1 MDKSGGMC
9 CHFGDLTKDMF
20 LGEYTHSLDAKK
32 RIILPSRLRDEL
44 GSRVVLTKSVDRC
57 VTLYTE
63 EKWAEFCARLDKL
76 PDIETRRVKRFL
88 FSAAFETEIDSQ
100 GRILIAPK
108 LCEYAGLEK
117 NVTIIGVGDH
127 IEIWGSDAWAGE
139 SRGEKADDIAD
150 ILIGLGF

>member
-1 MDKSGGMC
+1 
-9 CHFGDLTKDMF
+9 MF
-20 LGEYTHSLDAKK
+20 LGEYSHNLDAKN

-44 GSRVVLTKSVDRC
+44 GSKVVLTKSVDRC
-57 VTLYTE
+57 VSLFTE
-63 EKWAEFCARLDKL
+63 DRWAEFCQKLDKL

-88 FSAAFETEIDSQ
+88 FSAAFETEIDAQ

-127 IEIWGSDAWAGE
+127 IEIWGSE
-139 SRGEKADDIAD
+139 SWRNESDGEKADDIAD
-150 ILIGLGF
+150 ILVGLGF